1 MDDRHFLALG
11 KAIYTFQRLEL
22 ADQRTIRT
30 ADGTAT
36 HQATATTGAEGT
48 VSKRR
53 DSPYMG
59 GRSRHWRK
67 ANHSVTRTF
76 DVLAWRPPTS
86 SRPGELIL
94 GEDGEA
100 VGAARL
106 GLARDQRA
114 ALVQLLDRYGKDGAS
129 GLVTLPE
136 AALKANVRYG
146 CRTPIHGRLREAV
159 VIDVQPIES

>member
-67 ANHSVTRTF
+67 ANHSVQLISGRNPKL
-76 DVLAWRPPTS
+76 V
-86 SRPGELIL
+86 PG
-94 GEDGEA
+94 
-100 VGAARL
+100 RNNN
-106 GLARDQRA
+106 RA
-114 ALVQLLDRYGKDGAS
+114 GQFLRAS
-129 GLVTLPE
+129 
-136 AALKANVRYG
+136 
-146 CRTPIHGRLREAV
+146 
-159 VIDVQPIES
+159 QW